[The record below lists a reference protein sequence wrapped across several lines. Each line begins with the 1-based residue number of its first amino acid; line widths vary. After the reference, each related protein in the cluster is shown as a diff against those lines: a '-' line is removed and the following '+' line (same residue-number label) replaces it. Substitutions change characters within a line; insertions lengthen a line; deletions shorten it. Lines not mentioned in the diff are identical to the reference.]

1 MLNEELRNEV
11 VRLINLKTT
20 TKHDVKSMVNIVR
33 NNFDPRFNVCV
44 HCVAQIKFA
53 QNQLLNW
60 YNSLPQEEPIP
71 QPQEVVKEVG
81 CSKCKKKTSNKK

>member
-1 MLNEELRNEV
+1 MDDILKNEV
-11 VRLINLKTT
+11 IRLINLKTT
-20 TKHDVKSMVNIVR
+20 SKQDVKSMITIVR
-33 NNFDPRFNVCV
+33 NNFDPKFNVCT

-71 QPQEVVKEVG
+71 QPQEVVKEPG
-81 CSKCKKKTSNKK
+81 CSKCKKKITNKK